1 MRIGELAKATGV
13 STRALRYY
21 EEQGLL
27 PAVRLG
33 NGYREYGEQAVL
45 RVAFIQDLYSA
56 GLPSEV
62 IRKILPCSSGQ
73 HPTGDC
79 SALYEQVRQVRDR
92 LARQEQ
98 LIAQRR
104 AMLDSY
110 LSGIASPGDLT
121 GPRPVTPAGSI

>member
-1 MRIGELAKATGV
+1 V
-13 STRALRYY
+13 STRTLRYY

-33 NGYREYGEQAVL
+33 NGYREYDQQAVL

-56 GLPSEV
+56 GLPVGGHPE
-62 IRKILPCSSGQ
+62 ILPCAGGE

-79 SALYEQVRQVRDR
+79 SALHDRIRQVRDR
-92 LARQEQ
+92 LAHQEQ

-104 AMLDSY
+104 EMLESY
-110 LSGIASPGDLT
+110 
-121 GPRPVTPAGSI
+121 

>member
-1 MRIGELAKATGV
+1 M

-33 NGYREYGEQAVL
+33 NGYREYDQQAVL
-45 RVAFIQDLYSA
+45 GVAFNQDLYSA

-62 IRKILPCSSGQ
+62 IREILPCAGGE

-79 SALYEQVRQVRDR
+79 AALHDRVRQVRDR
-92 LARQEQ
+92 LAHQEQ

-104 AMLDSY
+104 EMLESY
-110 LSGIASPGDLT
+110 
-121 GPRPVTPAGSI
+121 